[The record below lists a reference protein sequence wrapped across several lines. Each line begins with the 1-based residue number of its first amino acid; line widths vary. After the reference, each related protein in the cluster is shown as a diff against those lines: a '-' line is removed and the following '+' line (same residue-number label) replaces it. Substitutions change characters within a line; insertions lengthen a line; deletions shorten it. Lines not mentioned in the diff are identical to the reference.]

1 MIAITKFWEAFFTL
15 QPKLFF
21 GAEFIKWK
29 FLWRGFSKFLT
40 VRAVFQRDREV
51 TIIRITLRGKCPFR
65 SFSGPYRENKDQK
78 NAEYEHVLRSVRV
91 GLFVIEALSFLLW
104 TLKWSC
110 TKIDWC
116 SIEGNLCTK
125 DFPKYSSKKLFTC
138 K

>member
-65 SFSGPYRENKDQK
+65 SFSGQYRENKDQK

>member
-29 FLWRGFSKFLT
+29 FLWHGFSKFLT
-40 VRAVFQRDREV
+40 VRTVFQRDREV
-51 TIIRITLRGKCPFR
+51 TIIRITMRGKCPFR
-65 SFSGPYRENKDQK
+65 SFSRPYPENKDQK
-78 NAEYEHVLRSVRV
+78 NAEYGHVLRSVRV
-91 GLFVIEALSFLLW
+91 GLFVIEELSFLLW

-116 SIEGNLCTK
+116 SIEDNLCTK